1 MMGVLTLILAF
12 LILLQILSKQESLN
26 VRLKPAIL
34 LVGELSKC
42 RKQKRKKEHSVT
54 NSLSKNKTKNLKV

>member
-1 MMGVLTLILAF
+1 
-12 LILLQILSKQESLN
+12 
-26 VRLKPAIL
+26 